1 MKLRHLIQKQTSQD
15 EQGIALVISL
25 LMGMLLITAATGLVV
40 RQLTARKLGASESYQ
55 QMAETAAS
63 NGFNRIIA
71 VINNSDESNYRGF
84 LLTEDNQPSDNAA
97 DNWRWEKPWQSTYV
111 KGDFCA
117 ERAGLP
123 PIADRNGGGIETTA
137 DGSSQSSAS
146 NQWPRSSAGYVL
158 NTASLRS
165 DGLGD
170 VQSTFRLRSYTKD
183 FSSGRGTGTFE
194 VEGIVWRTGI
204 DNVEDKTLARARLTR
219 SLQLESSIARPQ
231 DWGVLAARFFNDEGS
246 TTVNGP
252 GRFIWF
258 VGSPN
263 TDRCDDNFN
272 TVSAKDDASLDI
284 VWPVLLDSDTPYIP
298 AHTIY
303 NRDGTEDEINYNG
316 QDYIRVWSFDDTEG
330 GLDCGDS
337 TSIVCTR
344 PGALGEETIPTLH
357 TLEQS
362 AITDQ
367 QEASS
372 GDDGMEYKT
381 IKFNKN
387 GKKFW
392 IGTCKDKKILKPI
405 AFLPIPTAIAG
416 IGTALTNGGT
426 ALRDQCKPMA
436 LQAQRPQHQADWN
449 MQNATMPD
457 GANPT
462 KTTSGTGRMS
472 SAPNSQLKPQ
482 TTGQETPSKS
492 IAMTSAHKRRIQ
504 MSAICTLNTSI

>member
-1 MKLRHLIQKQTSQD
+1 MKLRHLLQQQSSQD

-84 LLTEDNQPSDNAA
+84 LLTEDNQPNDN
-97 DNWRWEKPWQSTYV
+97 DPSENWLWEKPWTSTYV

-123 PIADRNGGGIETTA
+123 PIADRDGGGIELPLQ
-137 DGSSQSSAS
+137 DGSTQSSTS

-194 VEGIVWRTGI
+194 VEGIVRRTGI
-204 DNVEDKTLARARLTR
+204 DGVDDKTLARARLTR

-303 NRDGTEDEINYNG
+303 NRDGTEDQISYNG
-316 QDYIRVWSFDDTEG
+316 RIISASGV
-330 GLDCGDS
+330 L
-337 TSIVCTR
+337 
-344 PGALGEETIPTLH
+344 TI
-357 TLEQS
+357 QK
-362 AITDQ
+362 AV
-367 QEASS
+367 
-372 GDDGMEYKT
+372 
-381 IKFNKN
+381 
-387 GKKFW
+387 
-392 IGTCKDKKILKPI
+392 
-405 AFLPIPTAIAG
+405 
-416 IGTALTNGGT
+416 
-426 ALRDQCKPMA
+426 
-436 LQAQRPQHQADWN
+436 
-449 MQNATMPD
+449 
-457 GANPT
+457 
-462 KTTSGTGRMS
+462 
-472 SAPNSQLKPQ
+472 
-482 TTGQETPSKS
+482 
-492 IAMTSAHKRRIQ
+492 
-504 MSAICTLNTSI
+504 